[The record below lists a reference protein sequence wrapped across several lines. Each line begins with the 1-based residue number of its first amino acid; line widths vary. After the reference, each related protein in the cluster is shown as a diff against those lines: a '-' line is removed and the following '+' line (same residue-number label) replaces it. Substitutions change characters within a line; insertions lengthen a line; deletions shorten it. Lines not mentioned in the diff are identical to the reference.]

1 MEIRLDDKLT
11 ESTVDNYGK
20 QIMETTL
27 LDQICLNIT
36 DVLKMLQETKFM
48 LKDSSNPR
56 NLVLTWLFTIQ

>member
-27 LDQICLNIT
+27 LDQICLDKT
-36 DVLKMLQETKFM
+36 DEFKMVKETKLM
-48 LKDSSNPR
+48 
-56 NLVLTWLFTIQ
+56 